1 MAADS
6 GSQKQFFRVG
16 ELAES
21 GSLGPDN
28 VDFEILNLTYR
39 LSNFGDHAKYGWNW
53 GVQATILQDG
63 EEKPFVEFYSIFCD
77 PRNYVVG
84 PSDGDPIDMPEGM
97 LDGEG
102 NKAKWQIP
110 SLEGLD
116 KAQLQ
121 EVLDELSGPVLHF
134 YGSAD
139 EYGKLKDK
147 SRIGPAKSSSWGMF
161 LSECEKSEMP
171 KALVAKIMLDLS
183 AGHGV
188 KGHGSRLTVKDQK
201 GEVKKRKSADGTK
214 EYDQTTFCL
223 VNYFSGG
230 YVSAADTKATGKS
243 AASKA
248 AAKPVAASATSA
260 EPTGA
265 AATPTAALIY
275 SIATDYLLSR
285 PNQSAPR
292 KDFLLHIY
300 GHPDVKA
307 EVKTR
312 AAVQGWFNPP
322 NEKNIALAEN
332 PWTIDLET
340 GVVDLKV

>member
-1 MAADS
+1 MAAE
-6 GSQKQFFRVG
+6 KQFFRVG

-53 GVQATILQDG
+53 GVQATFLQDG

-147 SRIGPAKSSSWGMF
+147 SRIGPAKSSAWGMF

-183 AGHGV
+183 AATGV
-188 KGHGSRLTVKDQK
+188 KGHGSRLTVKDNK

-223 VNYFSGG
+223 VNYFGG
-230 YVSAADTKATGKS
+230 GDVGAADTKATKP
-243 AASKA
+243 AA
-248 AAKPVAASATSA
+248 AAKVAGKSSTAAAAASDVSA
-260 EPTGA
+260 STPSANPTV
-265 AATPTAALIY
+265 ALIY
-275 SIATDYLLSR
+275 SIATDFLMA
-285 PNQSAPR
+285 APGQTAVR
-292 KDFLLHIY
+292 KDFLIHLY
-300 GHPDVKA
+300 GHPDVKVD
-307 EVKTR
+307 VKTK
-312 AAVQGWFNPP
+312 AAVQAWLNVPGNLG
-322 NEKNIALAEN
+322 LAEN
-332 PWTIDLET
+332 PWTFDAEK
-340 GVVDLKV
+340 GVVSL